1 MFCLK
6 ETEATPANVV
16 AMYCLLLKQ
25 KLYRCIFLKHYIIKS
40 CSSNVVF
47 CRMVN
52 DYCRNGKMV
61 TIFMPMYHVSMIFDP
76 VENIVAVNII
86 TSIYIWMKQTCQK
99 LLTEPF
105 QCIDADDL

>member
-1 MFCLK
+1 MFLTLSC
-6 ETEATPANVV
+6 NS
-16 AMYCLLLKQ
+16 
-25 KLYRCIFLKHYIIKS
+25 INYIIKS

-76 VENIVAVNII
+76 VENIVAISII
-86 TSIYIWMKQTCQK
+86 TSIYIWVSQK
-99 LLTEPF
+99 LLTEPP
-105 QCIDADDL
+105 QCIDADEAFEDNR

>member
-1 MFCLK
+1 
-6 ETEATPANVV
+6 
-16 AMYCLLLKQ
+16 
-25 KLYRCIFLKHYIIKS
+25 
-40 CSSNVVF
+40 
-47 CRMVN
+47 MVN

-86 TSIYIWMKQTCQK
+86 TSIYNWMKQTCQK

-105 QCIDADDL
+105 QCIDADEAFEDNR